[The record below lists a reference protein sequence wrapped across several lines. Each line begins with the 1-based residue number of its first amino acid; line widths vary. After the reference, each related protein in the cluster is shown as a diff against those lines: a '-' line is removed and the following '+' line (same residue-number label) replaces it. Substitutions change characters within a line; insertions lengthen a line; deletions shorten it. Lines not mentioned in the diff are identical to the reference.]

1 MGSIRVKGTIV
12 RSCSRKSDLI
22 AAKILNTRCQKK
34 GISPPNPA
42 AGFLNDEEL
51 ASCTQVRKNKKKSKR
66 KKTTKKS
73 KKSAGVEANTTTN
86 LRNIFWGKQ
95 QQAWMGNVR
104 VKGTIVR
111 SCSRISQNTCDL
123 HYADAEDVMAAK
135 ILNTRCRE
143 KGITP
148 PNPEVGYCDCGVAGA
163 RYVNNQSFVEITSNI
178 QCQSDSPK
186 KSHEYETINV
196 YDPYSNMKH
205 QLMPEKTCPY
215 KNVFWNEKLKEWVG
229 SVQYNECFIRSS
241 SKDDASHAARMLN
254 SRCLTAGALI
264 PNPEVGFLNHH
275 ELQSLRFET
284 NVGTRFPPSINLKS
298 ECFSTKSELFT
309 TNSLPSLTDS
319 DFHRF
324 TAFNPPPTPDGSG
337 IPISPANFDLP
348 PCSTS
353 KDKLLTEFHAL
364 LSPRICH
371 DRFDRDNYRTLNTTM
386 FNYMSDLLPKEVDEM
401 EDYLDD
407 LPFSGNWSS
416 GLLSTY

>member
-1 MGSIRVKGTIV
+1 
-12 RSCSRKSDLI
+12 
-22 AAKILNTRCQKK
+22 
-34 GISPPNPA
+34 
-42 AGFLNDEEL
+42 
-51 ASCTQVRKNKKKSKR
+51 
-66 KKTTKKS
+66 
-73 KKSAGVEANTTTN
+73 
-86 LRNIFWGKQ
+86 
-95 QQAWMGNVR
+95 MGNVR

-111 SCSRISQNTCDL
+111 SCSRIS
-123 HYADAEDVMAAK
+123 DVMAAK

-148 PNPEVGYCDCGVAGA
+148 PNPEVGYCDCGVVGA
-163 RYVNNQSFVEITSNI
+163 RYV
-178 QCQSDSPK
+178 
-186 KSHEYETINV
+186 
-196 YDPYSNMKH
+196 
-205 QLMPEKTCPY
+205 PEKTCPY

-284 NVGTRFPPSINLKS
+284 NAGTRFPPSINLKS